1 MFTVYGE
8 SCYDPCEKR
17 DGYNYYWCHKFKDS
31 NIGTWSD
38 ADFCRLVFI
47 SFEKQSSKFGL
58 YLPYLPS
65 GIVRMPLDNAIE
77 MQ

>member
-47 SFEKQSSKFGL
+47 L
-58 YLPYLPS
+58 S
-65 GIVRMPLDNAIE
+65 GIVKMPLNNTIKLQWKCNKYAIE
-77 MQ
+77 IQ

>member
-47 SFEKQSSKFGL
+47 SFEKQSPKIGL
-58 YLPYLPS
+58 YLLS
-65 GIVRMPLDNAIE
+65 CIVRMPLNNAIE